1 MVTLFMMS
9 LFLLTVT
16 IIVGGWMAMTYNG
29 LVAARNQYRN
39 GFSQIDVQLRR
50 RHDLIPNLVESVKGF
65 MQHERDTLER
75 VISARNQA
83 AAAMGVFHAA
93 PASAQALAS
102 VGQAEGILSGALG
115 RLMAVS
121 ESYPELK
128 ANETVSTLL
137 EELRS
142 TENRIGY
149 ARQAYNDFVT
159 GYNNRRESF
168 PANVIAGAFSF
179 EGASLFTLDS
189 PEQAQAV
196 RVNFA
201 QQ

>member
-1 MVTLFMMS
+1 MVTLFILS
-9 LFLLTVT
+9 LSLLVLV
-16 IIVGGWMAMTYNG
+16 IVVGGWMAMTYNG

-75 VISARNQA
+75 VIAARNQA
-83 AAAMGVFHAA
+83 AAAMNALHAA
-93 PASAQALAS
+93 PGSVQALAS
-102 VGQAEGILSGALG
+102 VGQAEGMLSGALG

-128 ANETVSTLL
+128 ANDTVNTLL

-168 PANVIAGAFSF
+168 PANIVAGAFSF
-179 EGASLFTLDS
+179 DAASLFTLDS

-196 RVNFA
+196 RVNFTG
-201 QQ
+201 Q